1 MSTRLICLFGLL
13 TASLLS
19 GCTSHPATQSGTYRT
34 GSMIP
39 VPKSELSRPTADP
52 TQTVSQDQLLQTGRT
67 DPVAALKALVPQAH

>member
-39 VPKSELSRPTADP
+39 VPKSELSRPT
-52 TQTVSQDQLLQTGRT
+52 QTVSQDQLLQTGRT
-67 DPVAALKALVPQAH
+67 DPVSALKALVPQAH